1 MAKGKKTTSARSIDA
16 PPGGGVSKD
25 FFTKTAKKTG
35 GEVLAEIDSVSYYVD
50 TGNLAVNYICSGRF
64 INGGVP
70 GGKLT
75 EIFGP
80 SSSSKSLFGNNIIF
94 GCQKLG
100 GIPVLIDSENSANK
114 EFIKKASHADLDR
127 ILRYTPPTLE
137 QVFQKM
143 YEVIDWIRAEQG
155 PEVPIV
161 FVYDSITVS
170 PCERELREVKLPAG
184 YTQAQFK
191 QIVGAKS
198 QPGERAKVCSTE
210 FRKLNSVM
218 EAKNVTVIVLNQ
230 TRSKIGVL
238 YGNPET
244 TGGGG
249 NALEFYASCRLRPQ
263 TQKKIEQKLSAKKKK
278 ILGINVKMVNKKN
291 KTHRPYVESDGIQ
304 LTFDKGIN
312 PLGGLLSCLLDAG
325 RIEKSGAAGNFTVK
339 EPWAGGVVVNFKGSL
354 DTNNTIPLDILYQ
367 CPQLIDAETSEE
379 VKAYLEPFKSAME
392 FEITGDVEETE
403 VGDGDSE
410 EEGVD
415 EQIDAELDTV
425 EAE

>member
-1 MAKGKKTTSARSIDA
+1 MAKGKKTARSIDA
-16 PPGGGVSKD
+16 PLGKDSVATD
-25 FFTKTAKKTG
+25 FFAKTAKKTG
-35 GEVLAEIDSVSYYVD
+35 GEVLNDIDSVSYFVD
-50 TGNLAVNYICSGRF
+50 TGNLAVNYICSGKF
-64 INGGVP
+64 ITGGVP

-94 GCQKLG
+94 GCQKLN

-114 EFIKKASHADLDR
+114 EFIKKASHADLER

-137 QVFQKM
+137 QVFAKM
-143 YEVIDWIRAEQG
+143 YEVIDFIREEQG
-155 PEVPIV
+155 PHVPIV
-161 FVYDSITVS
+161 IVYDSITVS

-191 QIVGAKS
+191 AIVGAKQ
-198 QPGERAKVCSTE
+198 QPGERARICSQE

-278 ILGINVKMVNKKN
+278 ILGINVKMVNRKN

-325 RIEKSGAAGNFTVK
+325 RIEKGTPGNFTVK

-354 DTNNTIPLDILYQ
+354 DTNNTIPMDVLLQ
-367 CPQLIDAETSEE
+367 CPSLIDAETAEE
-379 VKAYLEPFKSAME
+379 VKTYLEPFKSAME
-392 FEITGDVEETE
+392 FEVSGDVEETE

-410 EEGVD
+410 DEGVD
-415 EQIDAELDTV
+415 EQIDAELDT
-425 EAE
+425 AEV